1 MPKDWEFQVML
12 WEEFRSWGVVEA
24 GDRGGGMKS
33 LMGVGV
39 EMARVTW
46 ESGVS
51 YKLNSKMGQYKI
63 NPNELKGDESE
74 YGEWA
79 GL

>member
-1 MPKDWEFQVML
+1 MQREG
-12 WEEFRSWGVVEA
+12 FRGWGVVEA
-24 GDRGGGMKS
+24 GDRGGRMKN

-39 EMARVTW
+39 GMARVTW

-51 YKLNSKMGQYKI
+51 YKINRNTGQHKI
-63 NPNELKGDESE
+63 NPNELKVDDSK
-74 YGEWA
+74 YWEWA